1 MDKQDLAPVSVVIP
15 CYRCADT
22 IGRAVASIAAQT
34 TRPAEVILVDDWSG
48 DETPDRLHALKHEH
62 PDGWIQVIAL
72 PENGGPGTARNA
84 GWEQATQPYIAF
96 LDADDAWH
104 PQKIEIQYGWMSA
117 HPEAALSGHAC
128 RQVKG
133 VGDEQ
138 VGSRLVPGEVAFRP
152 VSPRQLLLSNRFS
165 TPSVMLKRSLPH
177 RFLPGKRHSED
188 FLVWCELCLDGHP
201 CYSSDAPL
209 ALLYKAAFGE
219 GGLSGNLGKMQ
230 NGEMDAY
237 RRLRDSGRINRLAMV
252 FLLFWSVAKY
262 VRRVIITILRK
273 QSSV

>member
-138 VGSRLVPGEVAFRP
+138 VGSRLVPGEVTFRSI
-152 VSPRQLLLSNRFS
+152 SPRQLLLSNRFP
-165 TPSVMLKRSLPH
+165 TRSVMLKRSLPH

-188 FLVWCELCLDGHP
+188 FLLWCEICLDGYP
-201 CYSSDAPL
+201 CYRADLPL
-209 ALLYKAAFGE
+209 AALFKAPYGE
-219 GGLSGNLGKMQ
+219 GGLSGNYWLMEK
-230 NGEMDAY
+230 GEVNTY
-237 RRLRDSGRINRLAMV
+237 SRLFSAGRIGGV
-252 FLLFWSVAKY
+252 SYSLLLLVSVAKFG
-262 VRRVIITILRK
+262 RRLVVTTP
-273 QSSV
+273 